1 MLGLSN
7 KIFSLKYKL
16 VLLSE
21 KDLIFKYRLMFLD
34 SKSSWERQKEVEKV
48 YKRRKKKE
56 NITEEVEKE

>member
-1 MLGLSN
+1 MLRLSN

-34 SKSSWERQKEVEKV
+34 SQSSWERQKEKQ
-48 YKRRKKKE
+48 
-56 NITEEVEKE
+56 I